1 MGRKGVSITFY
12 ESELEDMPKLK
23 EVEAKYNMP
32 ITPLSMKD
40 VETFEKTVK
49 DALKWTVCFTL
60 KRWFA
65 PSSGL
70 LNAQSVLSCLS
81 PLGKLQS
88 ASLLHVGIA
97 MCFPNDADAA
107 YQGYKNYTGQK
118 SQNHDS
124 DSTDSVGVR
133 KGRIRAQE
141 DENDDRRATKKEL
154 PLLDSTISIESITK
168 EDSLYNDFRHQQLR
182 AMYSLLFC

>member
-49 DALKWTVCFTL
+49 DALKWVVCFTL
-60 KRWFA
+60 KLGFA

-88 ASLLHVGIA
+88 GSLLHVGTVI
-97 MCFPNDADAA
+97 CFHKYADAA
-107 YQGYKNYTGQK
+107 YQGYKNYT
-118 SQNHDS
+118 
-124 DSTDSVGVR
+124 V
-133 KGRIRAQE
+133 
-141 DENDDRRATKKEL
+141 KKAR
-154 PLLDSTISIESITK
+154 TMIVIARTV
-168 EDSLYNDFRHQQLR
+168 
-182 AMYSLLFC
+182 

>member
-49 DALKWTVCFTL
+49 DALKWVVCFTQKL
-60 KRWFA
+60 WLA

-70 LNAQSVLSCLS
+70 LNAQSVL
-81 PLGKLQS
+81 
-88 ASLLHVGIA
+88 
-97 MCFPNDADAA
+97 
-107 YQGYKNYTGQK
+107 
-118 SQNHDS
+118 
-124 DSTDSVGVR
+124 
-133 KGRIRAQE
+133 
-141 DENDDRRATKKEL
+141 
-154 PLLDSTISIESITK
+154 
-168 EDSLYNDFRHQQLR
+168 
-182 AMYSLLFC
+182 